1 MNINLYKF
9 SKRENSTKQPTG
21 TGTQFS
27 CYLKE
32 PTSVVSPVIVIETT
46 SNTFPD
52 YNYAYIATFGR
63 YYFITDIISDGNLW
77 TISLQTDVLA
87 TYKSAIGD
95 TYLYVLRS
103 AYEGDG
109 TLVDTYYPGKS
120 SYTIDGS
127 SSVDYNNGATPHKAT
142 PWTTTVSSGC
152 FILGMQSVDAN
163 MGSIKYIA
171 MNSSNMQS
179 LCATLASDAIT
190 GTNGFTDII
199 NEIGQAM
206 TKQICDPL
214 QYIKSAMWIPL
225 PYSTFDVTESSTLN
239 TGYLTFSGFAYKDIT
254 GYFWTGGLLA
264 FSLPSHPQVSR
275 GVYLNDKPF
284 TERYLFAP
292 PFGLL
297 NINNN
302 NIVGLSYIAVNYR
315 LDMITGMGD
324 VTVYGTNDPQTSNVH
339 LTENAICRNS
349 GQVGVPITMTQATH
363 DYLGMITGVATAAEG
378 MLLGSTEITAGG
390 IGNTLGSLQ
399 PRTSSM
405 GGTGGIAGLGG
416 TWRLYSIF
424 TAVPDDHPEDA
435 GKPLCKVRKPS
446 AIPGYILA
454 RHGDVPISG
463 TAGEQAEIQRYL
475 EGGFFYE

>member
-21 TGTQFS
+21 TGTQYA

-32 PTSVVSPVIVIETT
+32 PTSVVNPTIVIETT

-63 YYFITDIISDGNLW
+63 YYFISDIVSDGNLW
-77 TISLQTDVLA
+77 EISMTTDVLA
-87 TYKSAIGD
+87 TYKSVIGD
-95 TYLYVLRS
+95 TQLYVLRS

-109 TLVDTYYPGKS
+109 AIVDSYYPGKA
-120 SYTIDGS
+120 SYSVDGR
-127 SSVDYNNGATPHKAT
+127 SSVTYQTTAAKSS

-171 MNSSNMQS
+171 MDASNMQS

-190 GTNGFTDII
+190 TVNGFTDII

-225 PYSTFDVTESSTLN
+225 PYSTFDVTPSTTLN
-239 TGYLTFSGFAYKDIT
+239 TGYLTFSGFSYKDIT

-264 FSLPSHPQVSR
+264 YELADHPQVSR
-275 GVYLNDKPF
+275 GVYLNDRPF
-284 TERYLFAP
+284 TERYFFAP
-292 PFGLL
+292 PFGIINL
-297 NINNN
+297 NTN
-302 NIVGLSYIAVNYR
+302 NIVGYSYIAVNYR

-324 VTVYGTNDPQTSNVH
+324 VNIFGTNDPQLNNVN
-339 LTENAICRNS
+339 LSENLICRIS
-349 GQVGVPITMTQATH
+349 SQVGVPITMTQATH
-363 DYLGMITGVATAAEG
+363 DYLGMITGIATAVEG
-378 MLLGSTEITAGG
+378 MALGSQSMLSGG
-390 IGNTLGSLQ
+390 IGNTLSAIQ
-399 PRTSSM
+399 PRVSST
-405 GGTGGIAGLGG
+405 GGTGGIAGLAG
-416 TWRLYSIF
+416 TWRIYSVF
-424 TAVPDDHPEDA
+424 TRVPDDHPEDA

-446 AIPGYILA
+446 AVPGFILA

-463 TAGEQAEIQRYL
+463 TAGEQAQIQQYL

>member
-1 MNINLYKF
+1 MDVKLFKF
-9 SKRENSTKQPTG
+9 SKRENSTKQPNGG
-21 TGTQFS
+21 TTFQ

-32 PTSVVSPVIVIETT
+32 PTSVVNPTIVIET
-46 SNTFPD
+46 SGNAFPD
-52 YNYAYIATFGR
+52 YNYGYISTFGR
-63 YYFITDIISDGNLW
+63 YYFVTDIVSDGNLW

-103 AYEGDG
+103 AYESDG
-109 TLVDTYYPGKS
+109 SIIDTYYPGRASYTVDGRSSVNYLNGTTPAKS
-120 SYTIDGS
+120 S
-127 SSVDYNNGATPHKAT
+127 
-142 PWTTTVSSGC
+142 PWTTVVSSGC
-152 FILGMQSVDAN
+152 FILGMQSIDAN

-171 MNSSNMQS
+171 MNASNMQS

-214 QYIKSAMWIPL
+214 QYIKSAMWVPL
-225 PYSTFDVTESSTLN
+225 PYTTFDVTESSTLN
-239 TGYLTFSGFAYKDIT
+239 TGYLTFSGFSYKDIT

-264 FSLPSHPQVSR
+264 YELANHPQISR
-275 GVYLNDKPF
+275 GVYLNDTPF
-284 TERYLFAP
+284 TERYFFAP
-292 PFGLL
+292 PFGIMNL
-297 NINNN
+297 NSN
-302 NIVGLSYIAVNYR
+302 NIVGKSYIAVNYR

-324 VTVYGTNDPQTSNVH
+324 VTIFGTDDPQLNNVH
-339 LTENAICRNS
+339 LSENLICRNS
-349 GQVGVPITMTQATH
+349 GQVGVPITMTQAVH
-363 DYLGMITGVATAAEG
+363 DYLGMITGVASAFEG
-378 MLLGSTEITAGG
+378 MALGSGSMTAGG
-390 IGNTLGSLQ
+390 IGNTLASLQ
-399 PRTSSM
+399 PRISSM
-405 GGTGGIAGLGG
+405 GGTGGIAGLAG
-416 TWRLYSIF
+416 TWRIYSIF
-424 TAVPDDHPEDA
+424 TSVPPDHPEDA

-463 TAGEQAEIQRYL
+463 TAGEQAEIQAYL